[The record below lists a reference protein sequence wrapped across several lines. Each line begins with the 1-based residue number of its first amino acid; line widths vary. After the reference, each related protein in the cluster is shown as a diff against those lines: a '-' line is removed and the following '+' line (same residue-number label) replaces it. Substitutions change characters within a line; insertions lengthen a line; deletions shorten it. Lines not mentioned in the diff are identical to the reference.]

1 MSIQVNDFDVKK
13 AKAELQNC
21 PEIVKIYVNLLEQ
34 SSRRWENIASDALS
48 KLKNITK
55 NNI

>member
-1 MSIQVNDFDVKK
+1 MSIQVNDFDVRRAK
-13 AKAELQNC
+13 AKLENC
-21 PEIVKIYVNLLEQ
+21 PKIVKIYVNLLEQ
-34 SSRRWENIASDALS
+34 SNKRWEDLTNEALS